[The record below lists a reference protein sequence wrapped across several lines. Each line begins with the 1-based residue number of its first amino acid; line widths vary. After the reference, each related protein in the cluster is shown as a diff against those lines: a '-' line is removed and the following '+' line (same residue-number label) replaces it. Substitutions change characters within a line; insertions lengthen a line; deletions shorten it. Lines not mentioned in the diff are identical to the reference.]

1 MKVTINVDCT
11 PEEARV
17 FLGLPDVQPMQRA
30 LMNQLQ
36 DRISANLA
44 AMDPDTL
51 VKTWMPL
58 GMQNLEQWQRFFWSH
73 MMRSRGSGEE
83 DGGEG

>member
-30 LMNQLQ
+30 LMAQLQ

-51 VKTWMPL
+51 VKTWLPL
-58 GMQNLEQWQRFFWSH
+58 GMQNLEQWQRFFWAQ
-73 MMRSRGSGEE
+73 MMRKRSDADSEE
-83 DGGEG
+83 S

>member
-30 LMNQLQ
+30 LMAQLQ
-36 DRISANLA
+36 DRISTNLA

-73 MMRSRGSGEE
+73 MMRSRGSGE
-83 DGGEG
+83 DGGES

>member
-30 LMNQLQ
+30 LMDQLQ
-36 DRISANLA
+36 DRMSANLA

-51 VKTWMPL
+51 TKTWLPL
-58 GMQNLEQWQRFFWSH
+58 GMQNLEQWQRFFWAQ
-73 MMRSRGSGEE
+73 MMRSRSNAEGE
-83 DGGEG
+83 DSPA